1 MKFPKELGACA
12 DLLYKMKADR
22 LAQSKKLE
30 AMEKDEKE
38 LKEHIIA
45 TLPKSKASGVAG
57 KVARV
62 TVTNKEIPQVEDW
75 TKFYSYVKKHNRF
88 DLMQRRL
95 AEKAVNDMLDEGE
108 KVPGVRVF
116 KTPVVGLNKV

>member
-12 DLLYKMKADR
+12 DLLYKLKAER
-22 LAQSKKLE
+22 LAMAKVLE
-30 AMEKDEKE
+30 AKEKE
-38 LKEHIIA
+38 EKALKEHIIA

-62 TVTNKEIPQVEDW
+62 TVTTKEIPQVEDW
-75 TKFYSYVKKHNRF
+75 PKFYAYVKRHNRF
-88 DLMQRRL
+88 DLMQRRV
-95 AEKAVNDMLDEGE
+95 AEKAVNDMLEEGE
-108 KVPGVRVF
+108 KVPGIKVF